1 VAGEFYWQVARG
13 QKTFNRDFA
22 KGKALLSMEQTPAE
36 ITWSSGSRM
45 EADAVIK
52 AFGLQGKEDLLKRT
66 DAAPV
71 SASSGVG
78 CMTVI
83 VLALILLVFLAALR
97 GCMALVRPAAREL
110 QQLGQHLAFGRR
122 LLRRVFQRWQP
133 QMNSQVFFM
142 YPTGGH
148 HGF

>member
-1 VAGEFYWQVARG
+1 
-13 QKTFNRDFA
+13 
-22 KGKALLSMEQTPAE
+22 MEQTPAE

-83 VLALILLVFLAALR
+83 VMFVILVIFLALLR
-97 GCMALVRPAAREL
+97 GCMQSCDPQRENCSSS
-110 QQLGQHLAFGRR
+110 GSTWR
-122 LLRRVFQRWQP
+122 
-133 QMNSQVFFM
+133 S
-142 YPTGGH
+142 GGGSYGGYSSGGSH
-148 HGF
+148 K